1 MGSFATFPFRILGNM
16 HRSIYSNTFLLCAAL
31 AAARR
36 AAHKPHNRAT
46 AAADGP
52 RTEPAESGGA
62 KPQQR
67 SCLLAQ
73 LTFSSGSLA
82 FSEQLE
88 LDVLGAFPLDLLAQ
102 VRELLEAGGQGEE
115 VIPRQAPGHARERRR
130 TVWEENLH
138 LRTKETPS
146 CQMTSGRG
154 RRER

>member
-1 MGSFATFPFRILGNM
+1 MGSFATFPFRILSNLYI
-16 HRSIYSNTFLLCAAL
+16 SIYSNTFLLCAAL

-36 AAHKPHNRAT
+36 AVHKPHNRAT

-52 RTEPAESGGA
+52 RPGGERRRQA
-62 KPQQR
+62 AAAQQSACTAQQLR
-67 SCLLAQ
+67 S
-73 LTFSSGSLA
+73 SLR

-138 LRTKETPS
+138 LRTKH
-146 CQMTSGRG
+146 QGVR
-154 RRER
+154 